1 MDITP
6 EAQSVLGCCLIVV
19 VLVALAIVVVFVLQD
34 VEYEVK
40 RDYLEQ
46 RLEKTTNPRRV
57 TRTVKMLDELKRAH
71 GRDEE

>member
-19 VLVALAIVVVFVLQD
+19 VLIALAVVVVFVLQD

-71 GRDEE
+71 GRDDE